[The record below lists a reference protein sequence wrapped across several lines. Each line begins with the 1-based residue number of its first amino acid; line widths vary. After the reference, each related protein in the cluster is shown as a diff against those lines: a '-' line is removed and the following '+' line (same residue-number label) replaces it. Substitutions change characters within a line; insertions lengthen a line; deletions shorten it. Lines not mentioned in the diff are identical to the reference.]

1 MEVLAWV
8 GFSQSLFSGFIMAF
22 VKKDQSTSNRLLT
35 AWFFI
40 SALEFLRVGI
50 DTIYGGIHLSNP
62 FLIFNPL
69 IYFYSISLIKPNIKL
84 KWYQLIHVLPYFI
97 LTIGAYVLGIRFR
110 NIHFFS
116 IDSSTWFKIIF
127 GLTSIVSFVGY
138 SVASLV
144 NIHRYRIN
152 LKNEYSTL
160 DRQITLGWLLFV
172 IVYYMIFMI
181 TAYTL
186 GIIHVI
192 TREYMYSILV
202 TFSLLMT
209 LIYIFSFYGLLQE
222 RIYPLANGDDPKN
235 EPYKNPRLKP
245 QEKKK
250 IREALENYFKKDKP
264 YFDSRLTISMV
275 SQKLDIPRHKLTEV
289 LNTGIGK
296 NFYRFV
302 NEYRV
307 EEVKKMLSNPA
318 YNHYSIEAIGYEC
331 GFNSK
336 SAFFSVFK
344 DLTGKTPAQYKGM
357 LEKGN

>member
-1 MEVLAWV
+1 MEVLVWV

-50 DTIYGGIHLSNP
+50 DSPGAGIHLSNP

-69 IYFYSISLIKPNIKL
+69 IYFYSKSLIKPGIKL
-84 KWYQLIHVLPYFI
+84 KLYQLIHVLPYLL
-97 LTIGAYVLGIRFR
+97 LTIGAYVLDIRFR

-116 IDSSTWFKIIF
+116 IDSSTWFKIVF
-127 GLTSIVSFVGY
+127 GITSVISFVGY
-138 SVASLV
+138 SIPSLI

-172 IVYYMIFMI
+172 IIYYMIFMI

-192 TREYMYSILV
+192 THEYMYSILV

-222 RIYPLANGDDPKN
+222 RIYPLVSVEEELKPEN
-235 EPYKNPRLKP
+235 YKNPRLEEE
-245 QEKKK
+245 EKQKIKK
-250 IREALENYFKKDKP
+250 ELESYFVKNKP
-264 YFDSRLTISMV
+264 YFDSRLTITMV
-275 SQKLDIPRHKLTEV
+275 SQKLGMPRHKLTEV
-289 LNTGIGK
+289 LNTEIGK

-307 EEVKKMLSNPA
+307 EEIKSMLSNPA

-344 DLTGKTPAQYKGM
+344 NLTGMTPAQYKRK
-357 LEKGN
+357 LEG

>member
-1 MEVLAWV
+1 MEVLVWIGV
-8 GFSQSLFSGFIMAF
+8 SQSLFSGLILSF

-40 SALEFLRVGI
+40 SALEFLLVSLDSRTGS
-50 DTIYGGIHLSNP
+50 IHLSNP

-69 IYFYSISLIKPNIKL
+69 IYFYSKSLIKPNLKL
-84 KWYQLIHVLPYFI
+84 RWYQLFHVLPYLL
-97 LTIGAYVLGIRFR
+97 LTVGAYWLDIRFT

-116 IDSSTWFKIIF
+116 IDGSAWFKVIF
-127 GLTSIVSFVGY
+127 GLTSVFSFIGY
-138 SVASLV
+138 SIPSVI

-172 IVYYMIFMI
+172 IIYYMVFMI

-186 GIIHVI
+186 GLVHIITH
-192 TREYMYSILV
+192 EAMYSILV
-202 TFSLLMT
+202 TFSFLLT
-209 LIYIFSFYGLLQE
+209 LIYIFSFYGLLQG
-222 RIYPLANGDDPKN
+222 RIYPIN
-235 EPYKNPRLKP
+235 ENELDLKQESYKNPRLKTE
-245 QEKKK
+245 EKQK
-250 IREALENYFKKDKP
+250 IKEALENYFIKDKP
-264 YFDSRLTISMV
+264 YFNSRLTITMV
-275 SQKLDIPRHKLTEV
+275 SNKLGMPRHKITEV
-289 LNTGIGK
+289 LNTDIGK

-307 EEVKKMLSNPA
+307 EEVKSMLSNPA

-344 DLTGKTPAQYKGM
+344 DLTSMTPAQYKKM
-357 LEKGN
+357 LAK

>member
-1 MEVLAWV
+1 MEVLVWV
-8 GFSQSLFSGFIMAF
+8 GFSQSLFSGLIMAF

-50 DTIYGGIHLSNP
+50 DLPSGGIHLSNP

-69 IYFYSISLIKPNIKL
+69 IYFYSKSLIKHNIKL
-84 KWYQLIHVLPYFI
+84 KWYQLLHVLPYI
-97 LTIGAYVLGIRFR
+97 LLTAGAYMLDIRFR

-116 IDSSTWFKIIF
+116 IDSSTWFKVIF
-127 GLTSIVSFVGY
+127 GLTSIISFVAY
-138 SVASLV
+138 SVPTV
-144 NIHRYRIN
+144 INIHRYRIN

-172 IVYYMIFMI
+172 IVYYMTFMI
-181 TAYTL
+181 VAYTL

-192 TREYMYSILV
+192 THEYMYSILV
-202 TFSLLMT
+202 TFSILMT

-222 RIYPLANGDDPKN
+222 RIYPVTNGDATKN
-235 EPYKNPRLKP
+235 DTYKNPRLETE
-245 QEKKK
+245 EKKR
-250 IREALENYFKKDKP
+250 IRKALEDYFTKDKP
-264 YFDSRLTISMV
+264 WFDSRLTITMV
-275 SQKLDIPRHKLTEV
+275 SERLNIPRHKLTEV
-289 LNTGIGK
+289 LNTDIGK

-307 EEVKKMLSNPA
+307 DEVRKMLSDPA

-344 DLTGKTPAQYKGM
+344 DLTGMTPAQYKRKLGI
-357 LEKGN
+357 